1 MDQSYLLLLALAVL
15 IALGAVA
22 IIRDRILRE
31 SQEATPPESPF
42 ATSTEG
48 MKICPNCGMGN
59 LWTDRQCISCGTALK
74 G

>member
-1 MDQSYLLLLALAVL
+1 MDPMYLVLLALAVL

-22 IIRDRILRE
+22 IIRDRIRRE
-31 SQEATPPESPF
+31 APGATPPESPF

-48 MKICPNCGMGN
+48 MKVCPECGMGN
-59 LWTDRQCISCGTALK
+59 LWTARACITCGSALK